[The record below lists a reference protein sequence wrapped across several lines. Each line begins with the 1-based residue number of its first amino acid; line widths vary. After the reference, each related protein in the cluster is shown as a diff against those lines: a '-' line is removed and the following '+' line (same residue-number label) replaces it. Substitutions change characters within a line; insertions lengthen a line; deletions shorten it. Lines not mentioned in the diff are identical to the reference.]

1 MAFSKKAKI
10 WLIIILTPIMLL
22 IIGIVG
28 LKLYLTSER
37 LKAIVIPRIE
47 EATHRIVTIQD
58 ISFSILPSLAVSIDG
73 LKISNPEGMKFDR
86 DEFISLDNLRLKVK
100 IFALL
105 SSKLEVNYII
115 IDHPKIYLETT
126 ADGINNYSTSSGLDK
141 KDNTGTK
148 AESQSSTALLL
159 SNLEFNNGE
168 IEYLNKKSDSRMTLL
183 GFNQLMSAESK
194 PSEQSIHLEGSSSID
209 KLSYGSMKTWFID
222 EQPLSGKLKM
232 SYQIDNDILKIDDVT
247 AKLKDL
253 PLTMSGSISKLL
265 AEEMFFDLTIAS
277 PGVQMSQLLSL
288 VPPEM
293 LKAAKGMTSSGDV
306 KFSTIVKGRFSEK
319 LTPGVRGSFT
329 VTNGKIQYASLPKSI
344 TNINVSG
351 SFEKPEARTGD
362 KGIGRLGLE
371 KIGAS
376 LGSNQLTGK
385 LNITN
390 FDNPLL
396 SAVFNGTMNLNEVKE
411 FYPLEQGTDLSGL
424 MKADISLEGNVKIPQ
439 SIKAKGKIEFQNV
452 IIKNANSPK
461 PLRNLNGIITFNNQL
476 VESKQLAMNIGE
488 SDLSLAFV
496 MKNYLGMMM
505 EDAAKSAGKP
515 SATITLI
522 SKQLRTIDLISEEK
536 PKTQVADKKKA
547 VDKQGGLLP
556 GFDID
561 ANVNIDKLVTEK
573 FEFDNARGSVSI
585 SNGVIKLKNFSVNT
599 FQGTIL
605 TKGTLDVHDLNKRPF
620 NLDLDIVGVESNSI
634 LPKFTSFGNNIF
646 GKFSMKTSV
655 SGDLNDTL
663 GLDTKTLVGNGKV
676 QIFDGKLL
684 GFPLTSKLAEFTGIN
699 ELKEVNFKNWS
710 NAFTISDGR
719 VNINDL
725 KINAGT
731 TDFLVN
737 GSHGLDGSM
746 SYNLTAK
753 LPESVSDRLKL
764 SGVGGQ
770 FLQFFKDKEGRIN
783 LNFDVSGMT
792 TSPALKLN
800 TKAQEEM
807 AKQALEQ
814 QKQKLL
820 DQGKKKVEDEL
831 KKKVGEGLKKL
842 FKKP

>member
-1 MAFSKKAKI
+1 
-10 WLIIILTPIMLL
+10 
-22 IIGIVG
+22 
-28 LKLYLTSER
+28 
-37 LKAIVIPRIE
+37 
-47 EATHRIVTIQD
+47 
-58 ISFSILPSLAVSIDG
+58 
-73 LKISNPEGMKFDR
+73 
-86 DEFISLDNLRLKVK
+86 
-100 IFALL
+100 
-105 SSKLEVNYII
+105 
-115 IDHPKIYLETT
+115 
-126 ADGINNYSTSSGLDK
+126 
-141 KDNTGTK
+141 
-148 AESQSSTALLL
+148 
-159 SNLEFNNGE
+159 
-168 IEYLNKKSDSRMTLL
+168 
-183 GFNQLMSAESK
+183 
-194 PSEQSIHLEGSSSID
+194 
-209 KLSYGSMKTWFID
+209 
-222 EQPLSGKLKM
+222 
-232 SYQIDNDILKIDDVT
+232 
-247 AKLKDL
+247 
-253 PLTMSGSISKLL
+253 
-265 AEEMFFDLTIAS
+265 
-277 PGVQMSQLLSL
+277 
-288 VPPEM
+288 
-293 LKAAKGMTSSGDV
+293 
-306 KFSTIVKGRFSEK
+306 
-319 LTPGVRGSFT
+319 
-329 VTNGKIQYASLPKSI
+329 
-344 TNINVSG
+344 
-351 SFEKPEARTGD
+351 
-362 KGIGRLGLE
+362 
-371 KIGAS
+371 
-376 LGSNQLTGK
+376 
-385 LNITN
+385 
-390 FDNPLL
+390 
-396 SAVFNGTMNLNEVKE
+396 
-411 FYPLEQGTDLSGL
+411 
-424 MKADISLEGNVKIPQ
+424 
-439 SIKAKGKIEFQNV
+439 
-452 IIKNANSPK
+452 
-461 PLRNLNGIITFNNQL
+461 
-476 VESKQLAMNIGE
+476 MNIGE

-515 SATITLI
+515 SATITLT

-536 PKTQVADKKKA
+536 PKTQVVDKQKA

-585 SNGVIKLKNFSVNT
+585 SNGIIKLKNFSVNT